1 MCKYD
6 VSVEEMWLS
15 YLKTLDENKETT
27 KKSYTAWHFCNDEKS
42 ANELAEL
49 VLQGTKR
56 GTASLNYW
64 YKEGKEKLPKT
75 GEYSIIINWQG
86 IAKCIIKTTKIEI
99 IPFKDVTEKFA
110 SIEGE
115 GDKSLDYWRNVHRI
129 YFEDEL
135 KEIGKEFN
143 EDMEIVC
150 EEFEVV
156 YK

>member
-6 VSVEEMWLS
+6 ISVKEMWLS
-15 YLKTLDENKETT
+15 YLKTLGENEETT

-56 GTASLNYW
+56 GTASLYYW
-64 YKEGKEKLPKT
+64 YKEGREGLPKAD
-75 GEYSIIINWQG
+75 EYSIIINWQG